1 MSTSPT
7 DEQDEYFY
15 SAQDDFLIR
24 YWQPVVTPAARGAGF
39 AAAGWYR
46 LASVHGVQESVLETY
61 TGRAVESRESVGLRY
76 REKVICGAAAIT
88 KAQAEA
94 HLQRWGVGAV

>member
-1 MSTSPT
+1 MSTSQT
-7 DEQDEYFY
+7 DGQDEYFY
-15 SAQDDFLIR
+15 NAQDDFLIR
-24 YWQPVVTPAARGAGF
+24 YWQPSITAAARGAGF

-76 REKVICGAAAIT
+76 REKVVCGAQAIT
-88 KAQAEA
+88 QAEA
-94 HLQRWGVGAV
+94 EAHCQRWGVGSV

>member
-7 DEQDEYFY
+7 DDLDEYFY
-15 SAQDDFLIR
+15 NAQDDFLIR
-24 YWQPVVTPAARGAGF
+24 YWQPTITTAARGAGF

-61 TGRAVESRESVGLRY
+61 TGRSVESRESVGLRY
-76 REKVICGAAAIT
+76 REKVVCGAVEIT
-88 KAQAEA
+88 RAQAEA
-94 HLQRWGVGAV
+94 HCLRWGVGAV